1 MRQVPSGFRAKT
13 TEASRSRVLDP
24 APFEQ
29 VDELR
34 AQLSKLSVRQALHWA
49 RSLHRC
55 ITCLELELH
64 TSVLWK
70 AWRGPPPNTP
80 AYLLLMAVNGGSSAP
95 ARCSAETERGKAEVQ
110 LGAVFQ
116 HFHSVGKTSCRRLF
130 GGSPGSASSTCSLT
144 VRRLQR
150 SQVELTRRGPRP
162 LAGTIPTNDSGTP
175 GRQPESQPPLP
186 VRAPPYR

>member
-13 TEASRSRVLDP
+13 TEAACPAVECWIQPYSSRST
-24 APFEQ
+24 
-29 VDELR
+29 
-34 AQLSKLSVRQALHWA
+34 SCA
-49 RSLHRC
+49 RSSASSPSDKRFTGRDHC
-55 ITCLELELH
+55 IGASPVSSSSSTPQSCGRPGG
-64 TSVLWK
+64 
-70 AWRGPPPNTP
+70 APPNTP
-80 AYLLLMAVNGGSSAP
+80 AYLLLMAVNAGSSAP
-95 ARCSAETERGKAEVQ
+95 ARCSAETERGEVQ